1 MVKEWFDKM
10 TRKELIEQH
19 IKTHTVTEEMDK
31 QAVSFLEYNL
41 NKNGKIRTDFSDN
54 DKWPNHD
61 GTFEYIE
68 DPNVSRI
75 PHQNFFVQIKGTD
88 NYKEN
93 GDVISYQL
101 KSLGFPAYIANDVT
115 LDPGILF
122 IVLNPKETER
132 QRIFWK
138 YMSPDFISKIDFS
151 KASMTIKFNKED
163 ELLLTDDG
171 YNKFYKKLGEIA
183 DNNLFIKKL
192 DSNEISCENA
202 LKIIK
207 SHSEDIS
214 SYIDNYKVTGE
225 LKSSISRKIYS
236 HLMDICYS
244 ALILNAYSKGY
255 SNVSKALAWDLAQLN
270 PEVKYLANFCKGIIC
285 FRNFVINGEQYDR
298 VMFKY
303 YDYLWEIK
311 KFVSEKFST
320 NILLN
325 LNDYPKDIDS
335 IDQEYYNQIAQK
347 IEENNMQSAWYSNIY
362 YIEKKN
368 IFYINNKKYY
378 EITLQLAGIN
388 GNKFNRITVYST
400 MDIYTNY
407 SVQIGYNEVPINL
420 FGSICNVKILTK
432 WRVSI
437 ESYCINTVIN
447 ALCYPIVRKN
457 ISRNYNEYNALMD
470 YLTKTGISLLDLL
483 KLDDKIFLP
492 EMEKIYSTSK
502 TEILKESLFMI
513 RKKYIKE
520 SKGTYKYTARY
531 LLLTMRR
538 EIIDKTIHYWH
549 GRKRISS
556 RCYTFEKNPYISN
569 LPGAMVTNNIKNI
582 LDVTGEY
589 EKYKLCIPYLKIKNE
604 MEKNKELYIP
614 KERIG
619 SSECIKKYNESLDS
633 WERNNG
639 YMIKEKDSFY
649 CIDGYEKNALGII
662 HRLIDMKHV
671 KDNAIQKSNKDYVK
685 QNITDDIDEV
695 KKDALINAFVYSNVM
710 LIYGA
715 AGTGKTTLISYLS
728 NMLSTKRKLFV
739 AKTHTALQNVKR
751 RIKPKPD
758 DKFLTL
764 DKITRG
770 ETNYHEFDLVILD
783 ECSVIDDRKMVD
795 LLDKINSN
803 ALLVLSGDI
812 EQLEPIEFGVW
823 FYEIKNLIK
832 QDNVVVEL
840 NNTWRTTDSELKKIW
855 NDVRNDSIF
864 LEELIPFSSE
874 IDSDLFNVSNDE
886 IILCQKYDGKF
897 GINNINLY
905 CQNINP
911 NPSFYWNTWWFKV
924 GDPIIFLENSRSNLL
939 YNNLKG
945 RICDI
950 KVNNNSII
958 FELDIELKLTQ
969 EECKDEAF
977 DYLGVTENGSKIR
990 IEVSA
995 TKDDEED
1002 INDVKTI
1009 LPFQVAYAISIHK
1022 AQGLEYSSVKLLIPS
1037 NNVEITKSIFYTAIT
1052 RAKDKLKIYW
1062 SSETMKKTLES
1073 FANGVNNND
1082 ESLRII
1088 KKELGM

>member
-1 MVKEWFDKM
+1 
-10 TRKELIEQH
+10 
-19 IKTHTVTEEMDK
+19 
-31 QAVSFLEYNL
+31 
-41 NKNGKIRTDFSDN
+41 
-54 DKWPNHD
+54 
-61 GTFEYIE
+61 
-68 DPNVSRI
+68 
-75 PHQNFFVQIKGTD
+75 
-88 NYKEN
+88 
-93 GDVISYQL
+93 
-101 KSLGFPAYIANDVT
+101 
-115 LDPGILF
+115 
-122 IVLNPKETER
+122 
-132 QRIFWK
+132 
-138 YMSPDFISKIDFS
+138 
-151 KASMTIKFNKED
+151 
-163 ELLLTDDG
+163 
-171 YNKFYKKLGEIA
+171 
-183 DNNLFIKKL
+183 
-192 DSNEISCENA
+192 
-202 LKIIK
+202 
-207 SHSEDIS
+207 
-214 SYIDNYKVTGE
+214 
-225 LKSSISRKIYS
+225 
-236 HLMDICYS
+236 
-244 ALILNAYSKGY
+244 
-255 SNVSKALAWDLAQLN
+255 
-270 PEVKYLANFCKGIIC
+270 
-285 FRNFVINGEQYDR
+285 
-298 VMFKY
+298 
-303 YDYLWEIK
+303 
-311 KFVSEKFST
+311 
-320 NILLN
+320 
-325 LNDYPKDIDS
+325 
-335 IDQEYYNQIAQK
+335 
-347 IEENNMQSAWYSNIY
+347 
-362 YIEKKN
+362 
-368 IFYINNKKYY
+368 
-378 EITLQLAGIN
+378 
-388 GNKFNRITVYST
+388 
-400 MDIYTNY
+400 
-407 SVQIGYNEVPINL
+407 
-420 FGSICNVKILTK
+420 
-432 WRVSI
+432 
-437 ESYCINTVIN
+437 
-447 ALCYPIVRKN
+447 
-457 ISRNYNEYNALMD
+457 
-470 YLTKTGISLLDLL
+470 
-483 KLDDKIFLP
+483 
-492 EMEKIYSTSK
+492 
-502 TEILKESLFMI
+502 
-513 RKKYIKE
+513 
-520 SKGTYKYTARY
+520 
-531 LLLTMRR
+531 
-538 EIIDKTIHYWH
+538 
-549 GRKRISS
+549 
-556 RCYTFEKNPYISN
+556 
-569 LPGAMVTNNIKNI
+569 MVTNNIKNI

-685 QNITDDIDEV
+685 QNITDDIDEG

-751 RIKPKPD
+751 RIKSKPD

-840 NNTWRTTDSELKKIW
+840 NNTWRTTDIELKKIW

-864 LEELIPFSSE
+864 LEELIPFSSK

>member
-1 MVKEWFDKM
+1 MDKM

-19 IKTHTVTEEMDK
+19 IKTHTVNEEKDK
-31 QAVSFLEYNL
+31 QTVAFLECNL
-41 NKNGKIRTDFSDN
+41 NKKGRIRTDFSDN

-88 NYKEN
+88 DYKED
-93 GDVISYQL
+93 GDVISYRL

-122 IVLNPKETER
+122 IVFNPKETGR

-138 YMSPDFISKIDFS
+138 YMSPDFIFKIDFS
-151 KASMTIKFNKED
+151 KASMTIKFNKDD
-163 ELLLTDDG
+163 ELLLTEDG
-171 YNKFYKKLGEIA
+171 FDKFCKKLGEIA
-183 DNNLFIKKL
+183 DDNLFIKKL
-192 DSNEISCENA
+192 DSNEISCEDA

-207 SHSEDIS
+207 TCAEDIS
-214 SYIDNYKVTGE
+214 NYIENYKVTGV
-225 LKSSISRKIYS
+225 LKTSLSRKIYP

-255 SNVSKALAWDLAQLN
+255 SNVSEALAWNLAQLN
-270 PEVKYLANFCKGIIC
+270 PEVKYLANFCKGIKC
-285 FRNFVINGEQYDR
+285 FRSLVIDDEQYDR
-298 VMFKY
+298 LMLKY
-303 YDYLWEIK
+303 YDYLWEIR

-320 NILLN
+320 IILLN

-335 IDQEYYNQIAQK
+335 IDQEYYNEIAQK
-347 IEENNMQSAWYSNIY
+347 IDANNIQRAWFNNIY
-362 YIEKKN
+362 YVEKKN

-437 ESYCINTVIN
+437 ESYCINTVMN
-447 ALCYPIVRKN
+447 VLCYPIVRKN

-483 KLDDKIFLP
+483 KLEDKFFLL
-492 EMEKIYSTSK
+492 EMGKIYSTSK

-520 SKGTYKYTARY
+520 SKETYKYTARY

-538 EIIDKTIHYWH
+538 DIIDRIIYDRNVIKQ
-549 GRKRISS
+549 ISS
-556 RCYTFEKNPYISN
+556 HCYTFEKNPYISN
-569 LPGAMVTNNIKNI
+569 LPGVIVTNNIKNI

-604 MEKNKELYIP
+604 MEKTKELYIP

-619 SSECIKKYNESLDS
+619 SSECIKKYNESLDF

-639 YMIKEKDSFY
+639 YMIKEKDGFY
-649 CIDGYEKNALGII
+649 CIDGYEKNTLGII

-671 KDNAIQKSNKDYVK
+671 KDNAIQNSNKDYVK
-685 QNITDDIDEV
+685 QNITNDIDEC
-695 KKDALINAFVYSNVM
+695 KKDALINAFVNSNVM

-751 RIKPKPD
+751 RIKMEPY
-758 DKFLTL
+758 DKALTL

-770 ETNYHEFDLVILD
+770 KTIYHEFELVILD
-783 ECSVIDDRKMVD
+783 ECSVIDDRNMAI
-795 LLDKINSN
+795 LLKKINPN

-812 EQLEPIEFGVW
+812 EQLEPIEFGIW

-840 NNTWRTTDSELKKIW
+840 NNTWRTTDSRLKKIW
-855 NDVRNDSIF
+855 DDVRNDSPF
-864 LEELIPFSSE
+864 LEEELTPFSSK
-874 IDSDLFNVSNDE
+874 INSDLFNVSNDE

-905 CQNINP
+905 CQNINS

-924 GDPIIFLENSRSNLL
+924 GDPIIFLENLRSNLL

-950 KVNNNSII
+950 KKNNNSII

-1052 RAKDKLKIYW
+1052 RAKDRVKIYW
-1062 SSETMKKTLES
+1062 SPETMKKTLEF
-1073 FANGVNNND
+1073 FANGVNND

-1088 KKELGM
+1088 KEELEM